1 MSSTIGSEPT
11 PMLAASAMPRG
22 SQIRH
27 SRSPRTSS
35 AIMRPKR
42 PTCARAPSVARPRKR
57 GTWSVAAGMIGAVSW
72 SLMAPKSTP
81 RAPALA
87 PGFRRRLLAWFR
99 RHGRD
104 LPWRRTRDP
113 YRVLVSEVMLQQT
126 QVVRVEEFYPRFL
139 DEFPSLRDLAAAR
152 PRRVREQWEGLG
164 YYRRAANLHR
174 LARGGEAPPG
184 RTDPRRGRGAPAAP
198 RRGPLHRGGGG
209 ELRVRAGRAGGGH
222 QRRAGAPPRVPSPPR
237 PGRARC

>member
-87 PGFRRRLLAWFR
+87 PGFRPRLLAWFR

-164 YYRRAANLHR
+164 YYRRPPTLPR
-174 LARGGEAPPG
+174 LPGGLMPRLDRRIPAEVEALRRLPG
-184 RTDPRRGRGAPAAP
+184 VGPYPA
-198 RRGPLHRGGGG
+198 G
-209 ELRVRAGRAGGGH
+209 AGGG
-222 QRRAGAPPRVPSPPR
+222 
-237 PGRARC
+237 